1 MEWGV
6 KPYKPHLKK
15 ITPNIVKMD
24 CTVCCEKLNASNRKR
39 VVCPFCDFCACRGCT
54 QQCLLSLTTDPHCM
68 SCRKAWSR
76 DVIDDACTA
85 VFRNG
90 PYKQHREMV
99 LFEREKCL
107 MPGTIPAVAR
117 VKQLRNY
124 DASIAE
130 QIARV
135 ARAQRRLQDLQ
146 EERRAIAYG
155 PAPAEAHGPKR
166 VFVRKCPFENC
177 KGFLST
183 RWKCELCEHTVC
195 PDCNE
200 IKVADTEHAC
210 DPGAVETVALL
221 KKDTKPCP
229 NCGTMIFKISGCAQ
243 MWCPDCHTAFNWNT
257 MAIERGQIHNP
268 HFYEFQRR
276 TGRANREPGDIP
288 CGGLPDAHELYAM
301 FGYPTH
307 GVHRR
312 YYQPVNLPADA
323 QTTLN
328 IHRLVAHI
336 NGVELRIG
344 NGAVDTQPLRV
355 QYMMNEISEDHFK
368 KVLQKNEKAREKSR
382 DVQNIF
388 RMFSD
393 VSADY
398 LRQLVLK
405 TVSLKEFLETMVTL
419 REYTNESFLKVRK
432 RYGCVV
438 PRIPEDWSTN
448 FR

>member
-1 MEWGV
+1 M
-6 KPYKPHLKK
+6 
-15 ITPNIVKMD
+15 TD

-39 VVCPFCDFCACRGCT
+39 VVCPFCDFRACRGCT
-54 QQCLLSLTTDPHCM
+54 QQFLLSLTADPHCM
-68 SCRKAWSR
+68 NCRKAWSR

-85 VFRNG
+85 TFRNG

-124 DASIAE
+124 DTLIAE

-135 ARAQRRLQDLQ
+135 RRAEVRLLDLQ
-146 EERRAIAYG
+146 EERRVVAHG
-155 PAPAEAHGPKR
+155 QAPAEAHGPKR

-183 RWKCELCEHTVC
+183 RWKCELCDNTVC

-200 IKVADTEHAC
+200 IKKGDTEHTC

-257 MAIERGQIHNP
+257 MVIERGNIHNP

-276 TGRANREPGDIP
+276 TGRANREAGDIP
-288 CGGLPDAHELYAM
+288 CGGLPDANEL
-301 FGYPTH
+301 FDTLGIERRTH
-307 GVHRR
+307 RFQWHPQSIHNPDHV
-312 YYQPVNLPADA
+312 AA
-323 QTTLN
+323 IS
-328 IHRLVAHI
+328 IHRLVVHI
-336 NGVELRIG
+336 QAIEVRG
-344 NGAVDTQPLRV
+344 NPAPLNTEPLRV
-355 QYMMNEISEDHFK
+355 QYMMNEVSEEHFK
-368 KVLQKNEKAREKSR
+368 KVLQKNEKAREKTR
-382 DVQNIF
+382 DIQNIF
-388 RMFSD
+388 RMFAD
-393 VSADY
+393 VGADY

-405 TVSLKEFLETMVTL
+405 TVVLKEFLETMGTL
-419 REYTNESFLKVRK
+419 REYTNESFQNVRK

-438 PRIPEDWSTN
+438 PQIPMDWSTN